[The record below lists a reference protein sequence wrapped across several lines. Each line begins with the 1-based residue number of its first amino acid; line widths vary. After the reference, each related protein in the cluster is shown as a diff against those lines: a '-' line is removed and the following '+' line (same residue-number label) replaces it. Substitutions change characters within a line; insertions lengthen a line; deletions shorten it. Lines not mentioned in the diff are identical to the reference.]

1 VRKQRFST
9 TPIPSIHD
17 DTCDRQ
23 CSVL

>member
-9 TPIPSIHD
+9 MPIPSIRD